1 MARAVSNVAIP
12 TDNFAQWLEKTNQLL
27 YSLSTEI
34 VTANSSANGAV
45 TTGNAQVVGIFLS
58 NTLIASANI
67 RGGNTSTSANL
78 NITSNAI
85 FTGATIN
92 STANINSVNANTY
105 LDADI
110 LSIVGGNTI
119 HSSNLT
125 ITGTFINSTA
135 NLQSNNVNTYFDADV
150 LNLVG
155 GNVVVSSNL
164 IVTGSN
170 VSITSTNVALL
181 STYLNATA
189 IIAFRGNTSINSNSS
204 ITVISVG
211 GNGTTSNV
219 VFGGND
225 AFFSSN
231 VKPTS
236 NIQLLGASD
245 ARWVISGNTGN
256 FTGVITTSANIV
268 PSSNSINLGNTT
280 GRWVITAN
288 SGAFSANVSAVSFV
302 ATTSSNVGSNV
313 SLRTTGLLIGNST
326 VNVVSNSVAAV
337 FSNSTFA
344 TTVNNSSVSIS
355 GSYHTYAANGDLG
368 ADTSSGLLVYSF
380 PKASYSGG
388 KFVAVANS
396 STSTHTSEILL
407 THDGTTSYLTVY
419 GSIQSSANLGSFT
432 TAINNANVELYFTQ
446 ANINSS
452 IKLSVNLL

>member
-12 TDNFAQWLEKTNQLL
+12 TDNFAQWLNKTNQLL

-34 VTANSSANGAV
+34 VTANASPEGAI

-164 IVTGSN
+164 IVTGAN
-170 VSITSTNVALL
+170 VSITSTNVALT
-181 STYLNATA
+181 SNLNVTGIVALT
-189 IIAFRGNTSINSNSS
+189 GNASIMSNSS

-280 GRWVITAN
+280 GRWVITGN

-313 SLRTTGLLIGNST
+313 SLRTTGLLIGNSS

>member
-12 TDNFAQWLEKTNQLL
+12 TDNFAQWLDKTNQLL

-110 LSIVGGNTI
+110 LSIVGGNTV

-125 ITGTFINSTA
+125 ISGTFINSAA

-164 IVTGSN
+164 IVTGAN
-170 VSITSTNVALL
+170 VSITSTNVALT
-181 STYLNATA
+181 SNLNVTGIVALT
-189 IIAFRGNTSINSNSS
+189 GNASIKSNSS

-236 NIQLLGASD
+236 NSQLLGASD

-280 GRWVITAN
+280 GRWVITGN
-288 SGAFSANVSAVSFV
+288 SGAFSANVSADSFV

-313 SLRTTGLLIGNST
+313 SLSTTGLLIGNST

-388 KFVAVANS
+388 KFVVVANS
-396 STSTHTSEILL
+396 STATHTSEILL

-419 GSIQSSANLGSFT
+419 GSIQSSGNLGSYS

-446 ANINSS
+446 SNINSS